1 MAIEI
6 KAIKDCINISY
17 YERYDEVHYQI
28 FNGIKKHFFH
38 SILDGIVRVEMG
50 FLKLFAVTFTIAFL
64 KI

>member
-1 MAIEI
+1 MQ
-6 KAIKDCINISY
+6 KKKDCINISY

-50 FLKLFAVTFTIAFL
+50 FLKLFAERHIATNFP
-64 KI
+64 I